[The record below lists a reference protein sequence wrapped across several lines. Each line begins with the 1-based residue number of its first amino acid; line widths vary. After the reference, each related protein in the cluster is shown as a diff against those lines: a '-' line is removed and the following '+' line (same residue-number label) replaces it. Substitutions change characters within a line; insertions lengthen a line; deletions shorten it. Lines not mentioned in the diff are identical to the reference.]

1 MGVKRSASYQSRE
14 NMANP
19 DSIGGKWNR
28 LHFDGKTKEYE

>member
-19 DSIGGKWNR
+19 DLMDGKWNR